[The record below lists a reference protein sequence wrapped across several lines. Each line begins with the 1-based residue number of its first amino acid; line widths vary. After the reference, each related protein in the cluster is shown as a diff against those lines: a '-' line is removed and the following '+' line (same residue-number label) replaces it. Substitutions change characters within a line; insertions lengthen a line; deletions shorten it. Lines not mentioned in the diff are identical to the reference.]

1 MSLSHPTGTAYTQRR
16 GEIQTYFDRT
26 AVEAWKRFATDA
38 PLGRIRASV
47 REGRAHMRAE
57 MLSSLPD
64 DLSGWRVLDA
74 GCGTGAM
81 SLELSR
87 RGADVVGVDLA
98 PEIIRFARE
107 TLPQDHGP
115 GNVEFHAGDM
125 LGESFGEFDAVMA
138 MDSLIHYQEADA
150 AAAVARLAQRTC
162 RRIVFTFAPWTPAL
176 AAMRGIGRLFPRS
189 DRAPSIVPVRPN
201 DILARLSSQPGL
213 EGWTPARTQRISHGF
228 YKSQMLEVVR
238 A

>member
-47 REGRAHMRAE
+47 REGRRQMRAA
-57 MLSSLPD
+57 MLSCLPD
-64 DLSGWRVLDA
+64 DLDGWRVLDA

-87 RGADVVGVDLA
+87 RGADVVGIDLA

-107 TLPQDHGP
+107 TLPADHGP
-115 GNVEFHAGDM
+115 GNVVFHAGDM

-150 AAAVARLAQRTC
+150 AAALSRLAERT
-162 RRIVFTFAPWTPAL
+162 RRTIVFTFAPWTPAL

-189 DRAPSIVPVRPN
+189 DRAPSIVPVRPK
-201 DILARLSSQPGL
+201 DIVARLSSQSGR
-213 EGWTPARTQRISHGF
+213 EGWTPTRTQRISHGF

>member
-26 AVEAWKRFATDA
+26 AVEAWKRFATQA

-47 REGRAHMRAE
+47 REGRAQMRAA
-57 MLSSLPD
+57 MLSSLPE
-64 DLSGWRVLDA
+64 DLAGWRVLDA

-87 RGADVVGVDLA
+87 RGAEVVGVDLA
-98 PEIIRFARE
+98 PEIIRFAQE
-107 TLPQDHGP
+107 TLPQDHGS
-115 GNVEFHAGDM
+115 GTVAFHAGDM
-125 LGESFGEFDAVMA
+125 LSESFGDFDAVVA

-150 AAAVARLAQRTC
+150 VGALARLAQRT
-162 RRIVFTFAPWTPAL
+162 RRQIVFTFAPWTPAL

-189 DRAPSIVPVRPN
+189 DRAPSIVPVRPT
-201 DILARLSSQPGL
+201 DIERRLSSLPAL
-213 EGWTPARTQRISHGF
+213 EGWAAARTQRISHGF
-228 YKSQMLEVVR
+228 YKSQMLELVL